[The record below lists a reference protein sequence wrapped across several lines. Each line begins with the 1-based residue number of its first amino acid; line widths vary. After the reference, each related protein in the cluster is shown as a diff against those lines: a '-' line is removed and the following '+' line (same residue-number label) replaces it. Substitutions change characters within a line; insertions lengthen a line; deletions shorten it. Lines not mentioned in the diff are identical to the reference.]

1 MKYQVGD
8 LARWNQDHRVRN
20 ESIMLITKIIDD
32 PKTFGY
38 YEYTYLETGRTDHY
52 VDHSYESDT
61 KLLEEQ

>member
-8 LARWNQDHRVRN
+8 LARWNQDQMVVRN

-38 YEYTYLETGRTDHY
+38 YEYTYLETGRKDRLSIS
-52 VDHSYESDT
+52 SYNSRTT
-61 KLLEEQ
+61 KLT